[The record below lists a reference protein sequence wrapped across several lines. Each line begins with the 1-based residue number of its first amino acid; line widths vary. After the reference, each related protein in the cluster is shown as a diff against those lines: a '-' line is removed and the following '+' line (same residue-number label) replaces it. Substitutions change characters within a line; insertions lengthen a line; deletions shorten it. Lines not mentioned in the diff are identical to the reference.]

1 MLMLLLQ
8 TIVRLLSFSELKEL
22 ISYEPSKELITLNS
36 VFRSVNNKGLANQ
49 GGSWTVNLG
58 AESAQLM

>member
-49 GGSWTVNLG
+49 GRSWTVNLG